1 MKKAYFALICKI
13 LVVVF
18 ALSTAL
24 IFTASGIMLE
34 NASAVSGFFNAQ
46 TQIVYEEDD
55 GEERDSIYYKTQF
68 NSVAEVIANGEELC
82 EEVVAEGAVL
92 LINDDGALPLSKGGK
107 VTLYGAGST
116 NIVIGGGGSSV
127 TGASSVNLKDA
138 LEDSSVGLDVNDD
151 MYNWY
156 SSHTEYGRKVG
167 TGIGARSTIGE
178 APWSVLPADAK
189 TAKAD
194 AAIFVVTRTG
204 SEDADAYLNSGDN
217 SDMTNGNYLALS
229 PAERDVLTNL
239 KKLKGTAFNKIIM
252 ILNTTNQVELN
263 FADSEELGIDS
274 ILWCGSLGST
284 GTRAVGDILVGNV
297 NPSGRLSDTF
307 WANHRYNPVNANF
320 GDYTF
325 GGTMADG
332 GDPENLAIYDYGT
345 TYRVGYVV
353 YQEGIYVGYRY
364 TETRYE
370 DYVTRSG
377 NAGDYDYSEVVA
389 YPFGYGMSYT
399 TFGYSSPTFSYDA
412 ETDVY
417 TVSVTVTNTGNTA
430 GKETVQV
437 YAQKPY
443 TDYDKAR
450 GVEKAAVE
458 LVGFAKTGMLEGGVN
473 ASETVSIE
481 VPGEYLAAYDSNGK
495 GTYIAEEGDH
505 YLTIARDAHD
515 AANNILAAKGH
526 TPENTAGR
534 MDAAGDAS
542 LAYEI
547 TLGADSAGFAF
558 DSDGV
563 DAEKYSVADTG
574 AEIVNHF
581 DYADINRYENRGDNS
596 VTYVS
601 RKDWNGTVK
610 FGIGDSN
617 VVLENQVRLTLNAA
631 LESDLREEKFQKAPE
646 DDIAYPT
653 YGSTKTAYTLMDL
666 RAWGDGDDD
675 PTNDEPIPYD
685 DPMWDD
691 LLDQLTWEDT
701 VKFLSCGERMTSAID
716 TIAKPQ
722 TIDHNG
728 AVGVNQRF
736 NNNEKVNRGFAVT
749 KNDPDKN
756 EYPSAYP
763 CNGIAAATFNVE
775 LMTKY
780 GEAWGEDALWAGYAG
795 LYGPGLNMHRSPY
808 GGRNFEYFSE
818 DSVLAGKIC
827 SALSEAIEEKG
838 IYVYLK
844 HPLLNDQEE
853 GRRTISTWANEQT
866 IREIYARPF
875 EICIEEGGTSN
886 IMTGLNKIGPTNNIF
901 TGFVDD
907 LFRGEFGMEGFAV
920 TDYMHNAQSQVMPV
934 AHLYGVDIPDRDYS
948 TMSAYVGY
956 ETGHGALAWAMRESV
971 HHVLYTVV
979 HSAAMNGMTANTRI
993 ITIKPDWQYILNMFT
1008 WLSVTLLIASVLL
1021 LATCYAFPWVTD
1033 KIKALLSRGKAN
1045 GAGNDNGGTG
1055 GGANAAGGSAPD
1067 SGAGR
1072 TGSVAEKGT
1081 NVGAGS
1087 AVKAK
1092 SAPKQSGSVSAEA
1105 YMSRKD
1111 PFYVWIIR
1119 AVIVAALIV
1128 AVIVQSVV
1136 LTDGVRENRR
1146 LIQELTGYNEGRIYE
1161 QNGGDGVKSNVFE
1174 AEALAFSGSV
1184 YDGETDTGH
1193 ACAPIAL
1200 TVSGKYSGGVAV
1212 GGLAVPEGA
1221 EKNTLTLKVVSDKK
1235 VRITMSV
1242 RVVTATAETPFAE
1255 GYTVSANGK
1264 TPRNMADA
1272 VVGARSAVGEL
1283 ADVGLVIDLEAG
1295 ENTVVF
1301 TAESN
1306 AFAIDS
1312 IDMQTS
1318 ATLTEFAPQSWDMSG
1333 FAVTQAPTDDAGGV
1347 ISVADDHATA
1357 SYDIPSVFAGVASG
1371 VYGTV
1376 TDGDKISVRLGSTS
1390 VEVNSRSAEP
1400 HTLTLDTDNVTFAD
1414 GSKTKELAIFSK
1426 MPEVVTTLPEGS
1438 ELIGWYDAS
1447 DWTKVYGMTD
1457 FVMFDYAVTLVPVI
1471 EDGNYAVEVSDDPQQ
1486 VCLNPAK
1493 KDGITPIRTDLGE
1506 GFDMLNLRD
1515 GMTTEAMPGN
1525 GAGTAGTV
1533 YNYNGSIGQGWSFL
1547 TMNACDYTE
1556 NGTKSLIYVYENK
1569 GDTTVSFDVW
1579 QTGSSSAP
1587 KAEGNPHMSVTLA
1600 PGEWVRFVMS
1610 FDFKNNNLLTYHEFT
1625 APTSDLRLACAQY
1638 IVKGEYVLRPSES
1651 SVLSSVEYSGS
1662 YKSAY
1667 YAGESFDAT
1676 GLTLTAKFTDGTD
1689 LVLSDGEF
1697 EISPE
1702 TISDGQEYVTVS
1714 YTHGNVTRSVNVP
1727 VRVVEK
1733 DSSYNVTITGGASF
1747 TDGMTETIVTAGDAL
1762 PEVQLT
1768 GENAETGKRLV
1779 GWVVNNGGEYSFAKA
1794 DEFVMPQADVEITPY
1809 VTLGWEFNIEYGG
1822 GVLDLSEDRT
1832 VVAPGDQHFPQSF
1845 ISNIS
1850 DGCTVSRSGR
1860 YVMNGDKV
1868 GTEYSFTG
1876 ETGMHFRLVR
1886 TCTVNSSTMR
1896 TITYTVK
1903 NTGESEISFTAHQV
1917 NSGTDTT
1924 NAPSSGNITLAPGEE
1939 RTFDLSFEYGNANVM
1954 LLVTLDADANDATL
1968 WMSAEISD
1976 PQSVNTAT
1984 ITGGAQFA
1992 DGTTSKIVAIGEKLP
2007 EVVLTGD
2014 NAAEGKR
2021 LTGWV
2026 AEYDGKKVF
2035 ADADF
2040 TMPDSDVTLTP
2051 YVTLGWEYGKGYGGG
2066 VLDLSEDRTVTE
2078 GTQLFAQ
2085 SFISNITV
2093 DSASISGRY
2102 VLNGDKVGT
2111 EYSFTGQA
2119 NEYFR
2124 LVRACVVS
2132 SSNERT
2138 ITYTIKN
2145 TGNTAVSFIA
2155 HQVNSGSV
2163 TTGAPSSGNITL
2175 APGEEKTF
2183 DLTFAYNNQNVMLL
2197 ITLDADATNAR
2208 IWVSAEISD

>member
-34 NASAVSGFFNAQ
+34 NASAVSGFLNAQ
-46 TQIVYEEDD
+46 TQIVYEEESDED
-55 GEERDSIYYKTQF
+55 VDSTYYKTQF

-92 LINDDGALPLSKGGK
+92 LKNDNNALPLNKGGK

-116 NIVIGGGGSSV
+116 NIVIGGGGSSI
-127 TGASSVNLKDA
+127 TGASYVDFKTAFEDA
-138 LEDSSVGLDVNDD
+138 SVGLDVNDGLW
-151 MYNWY
+151 NWY
-156 SSHTEYGRKVG
+156 SQHTEYGRKTG

-178 APWSVLPADAK
+178 APWSVLPDAK
-189 TAKAD
+189 TAAAD

-229 PAERDVLTNL
+229 PNERDVLTNL
-239 KKLKGTAFNKIIM
+239 KKLKGTAFDKIIM
-252 ILNTTNQVELN
+252 LMNTTNQVELN
-263 FADSEELGIDS
+263 FADSEEFGIDS

-284 GTRAVGDILVGNV
+284 GACAVGDILVGNV

-332 GDPENLAIYDYGT
+332 GSPSGFGIYGLGT

-389 YPFGYGMSYT
+389 YPFGYGLSYT
-399 TFGYSSPTFSYDA
+399 TFDYSEPSFSYDA

-443 TDYDKAR
+443 TDYDMTH

-505 YLTIARDAHD
+505 YLTVARDAHD
-515 AANNILAAKGH
+515 AANNILAAKGY
-526 TPENTAGR
+526 TPGSTENR
-534 MDAAGDAS
+534 MDGAGVAS
-542 LAYEI
+542 LAHKI
-547 TLGADSAGFAF
+547 TLSEDSVGFNF
-558 DSDGV
+558 DADGV
-563 DAEKYSVADTG
+563 DSEKYSVADTQ
-574 AEIVNHF
+574 AEIVNRF

-610 FGIGDSN
+610 FGIGDN
-617 VVLENQVRLTLNAA
+617 NTVLDNHVKLILNAA
-631 LESDLREEKFQKAPE
+631 LESDLREEKYQRAPE
-646 DDIAYPT
+646 DNVAYPK
-653 YGSTKTAYTLMDL
+653 YNSTETAYTLMDL
-666 RAWGDGDDD
+666 RTRGDDDDD

-716 TIAKPQ
+716 SIAKPQ

-827 SALSEAIEEKG
+827 SALSAAIEGKG

-875 EICIEEGGTSN
+875 EICFEEGGASN
-886 IMTGLNKIGPTNNIF
+886 VMTGLNKVGPTNNIF
-901 TGFVDD
+901 AGFVDT
-907 LFRGEFGMEGFAV
+907 LFRGEFGMKGFAI
-920 TDYMHNAQSQVMPV
+920 TDYMQEGQNVNMPV
-934 AHLYGVDIPDRDYS
+934 AHLYGIALPDRDYS
-948 TMSAYVGY
+948 IYNNY
-956 ETGHGALAWAMRESV
+956 DQYKTGHGELAWAMRENV

-1045 GAGNDNGGTG
+1045 GAGNGNGGTG
-1055 GGANAAGGSAPD
+1055 GGTNALNGSAPD
-1067 SGAGR
+1067 SGAGGS
-1072 TGSVAEKGT
+1072 GSVAEKGA
-1081 NVGAGS
+1081 NVGADS

-1146 LIQELTGYNEGRIYE
+1146 LIQELTGYNAGRVYE
-1161 QNGGDGVKSNVFE
+1161 QNGGEGVKSNVFE

-1184 YDGETDTGH
+1184 YDGETNTGH
-1193 ACAPIAL
+1193 ACVAKAFDINRA
-1200 TVSGKYSGGVAV
+1200 YSGGIAV
-1212 GGLAVPEGA
+1212 DNLAVPIGIEQ
-1221 EKNTLTLKVVSDKK
+1221 NTLTLEVTSDKR
-1235 VRITMSV
+1235 VRITMTV
-1242 RVVTATAETPFAE
+1242 RVGTTEEEMPFAE
-1255 GYTVSANGK
+1255 GYTVLVNGNA
-1264 TPRNMADA
+1264 PRNIADA
-1272 VVGARSAVGEL
+1272 VVPAYSVSADAV
-1283 ADVGLVIDLEAG
+1283 DIDLVIDMNVG
-1295 ENTVVF
+1295 KNQIIF
-1301 TAESN
+1301 RAEEN
-1306 AFAIDS
+1306 AFPIDS
-1312 IDMQTS
+1312 VDLKTS
-1318 ATLTEFAPQSWDMSG
+1318 ATLTDFNKYSWDISEIEFTKLPSDNEDG
-1333 FAVTQAPTDDAGGV
+1333 TITVSDEHGSKNYGIPTVYKGLELGV
-1347 ISVADDHATA
+1347 YKTEKINEKIVVKMGVLPQVLAEKTATA
-1357 SYDIPSVFAGVASG
+1357 H
-1371 VYGTV
+1371 
-1376 TDGDKISVRLGSTS
+1376 L
-1390 VEVNSRSAEP
+1390 
-1400 HTLTLDTDNVTFAD
+1400 LTLDTDDISFANGEKTCEVTTFDSMPDIVSEIPSEYELLGWYEKDNYKNVYNIDEFVMPD
-1414 GSKTKELAIFSK
+1414 RDMELVPIIEDYDYATSVTGTLRPLRL
-1426 MPEVVTTLPEGS
+1426 MPEILN
-1438 ELIGWYDAS
+1438 
-1447 DWTKVYGMTD
+1447 
-1457 FVMFDYAVTLVPVI
+1457 FV
-1471 EDGNYAVEVSDDPQQ
+1471 
-1486 VCLNPAK
+1486 
-1493 KDGITPIRTDLGE
+1493 TPIRYEYVT
-1506 GFDMLNLRD
+1506 GFDWLTLRD
-1515 GMTTEAMPGN
+1515 GMTKEAMIGN
-1525 GAGTAGTV
+1525 GEGTRGVV
-1533 YNYNGSIGQGWSFL
+1533 YNYNGTINEKWSFL
-1547 TMNACDYTE
+1547 TMNEFFCNETGITSILYC
-1556 NGTKSLIYVYENK
+1556 YENK
-1569 GDTTVSFDVW
+1569 GDYPISFDVW
-1579 QTGSSSAP
+1579 QTNSSSDI
-1587 KAEGNPHMSVTLA
+1587 KAEVNPHKSVTLQ
-1600 PGEWVRFVMS
+1600 PGEATRFVLS
-1610 FDFKNNNLLTYHEFT
+1610 FSFQNDNLLTYYEI
-1625 APTSDLRLACAQY
+1625 TSDTRNMHLASAQY
-1638 IVKGEYVLRPSES
+1638 IVRGYCDIEPEQGSVLNSLTYTGNYQESYAAGDKFNVSGLTIRALFDDNSIITLDEGEYTIL
-1651 SVLSSVEYSGS
+1651 
-1662 YKSAY
+1662 
-1667 YAGESFDAT
+1667 
-1676 GLTLTAKFTDGTD
+1676 
-1689 LVLSDGEF
+1689 
-1697 EISPE
+1697 PE
-1702 TISDGQEYVTVS
+1702 TLDQETKFVTIS
-1714 YTHGNVTRSVNVP
+1714 YTHNNVTKSIELPVNV
-1727 VRVVEK
+1727 
-1733 DSSYNVTITGGASF
+1733 SQNTYTVTIAADAPAEFISGGK
-1747 TDGMTETIVTAGDAL
+1747 TATVAPGAYL
-1762 PEVQLT
+1762 PDVKLT
-1768 GENAETGKRLV
+1768 GDNEGKSGRIIA
-1779 GWVVNNGGEYSFAKA
+1779 GWIVDDGEEEYFVPIDD
-1794 DEFVMPQADVEITPY
+1794 DEEPFVMPDADIKITPY
-1809 VTLGWEFNIEYGG
+1809 VVLRWQQGSEWAYG
-1822 GVLDLSEDRT
+1822 GVLD
-1832 VVAPGDQHFPQSF
+1832 F
-1845 ISNIS
+1845 S
-1850 DGCTVSRSGR
+1850 DNDVIGGLTQA
-1860 YVMNGDKV
+1860 YMNHYPTDCQQCK
-1868 GTEYSFTG
+1868 TE
-1876 ETGMHFRLVR
+1876 
-1886 TCTVNSSTMR
+1886 
-1896 TITYTVK
+1896 K
-1903 NTGESEISFTAHQV
+1903 
-1917 NSGTDTT
+1917 
-1924 NAPSSGNITLAPGEE
+1924 
-1939 RTFDLSFEYGNANVM
+1939 
-1954 LLVTLDADANDATL
+1954 
-1968 WMSAEISD
+1968 
-1976 PQSVNTAT
+1976 
-1984 ITGGAQFA
+1984 
-1992 DGTTSKIVAIGEKLP
+1992 
-2007 EVVLTGD
+2007 
-2014 NAAEGKR
+2014 
-2021 LTGWV
+2021 
-2026 AEYDGKKVF
+2026 
-2035 ADADF
+2035 
-2040 TMPDSDVTLTP
+2040 
-2051 YVTLGWEYGKGYGGG
+2051 
-2066 VLDLSEDRTVTE
+2066 
-2078 GTQLFAQ
+2078 
-2085 SFISNITV
+2085 
-2093 DSASISGRY
+2093 SGRY
-2102 VLNGDKVGT
+2102 VLNEGRVGT
-2111 EYSFTGQA
+2111 EFTFTVDKSGHSV
-2119 NEYFR
+2119 R
-2124 LVRACVVS
+2124 LNRAFNVS
-2132 SSNERT
+2132 PSNERT

-2145 TGNTAVSFIA
+2145 TGNVAISFTA
-2155 HQVNSGSV
+2155 HQVNSGSD

-2175 APGEEKTF
+2175 APGEEQTF
-2183 DLTFAYNNQNVMLL
+2183 DLTFAYSNQNVMLL
-2197 ITLDADATNAR
+2197 MTLDEAVTNAT